1 MSGVYGRMLAI
12 PNRARSGALPTYQ
25 GGGQVYAPGAGVSE
39 RLSDVGGRL
48 AGEAAQESAR
58 GLANLAKA
66 ADRAVQAG
74 INAYEDY
81 QVARAKDAFNKY
93 QQEEMELRARLNT
106 LKGRNALG
114 DEGVEAQLGRWR
126 TGARQRLAGELG
138 INSVASLM
146 FGRAA
151 DRQDAETDAWAI
163 GKVDRERTAYANGVD
178 EAAIINATNKAMQDP
193 MDHAAVGEAV
203 GAIRATYDSMARRNG
218 WDASYRDAR
227 FGEARQKMFGE
238 MVASA
243 IQAEDLG
250 TARTLL
256 KMHGADLGGLK
267 GTLEARIQAKGRELA
282 GRARAAQ
289 AMAAACFEDQLAY
302 GMDRGDFRAAEQTI
316 QTLHEMG
323 SHKEAARLQEALALS
338 REAYTA
344 LSGGQ
349 DLSLIQQE
357 GDARK
362 RLDALVTPE
371 NARGSIKMREQVE
384 AQMKKRRD
392 AFLNDPAGFV
402 EGIPE
407 SWRAASTTH
416 EPGTVAF
423 FAERSRRRLALQREL
438 GQGLP
443 YTPRILTDSEAQ
455 NARNEYD
462 RQESPAAKAA
472 YLGKLQAGTGDYFP
486 QVLRELKMPPSV
498 MAVAPVFSSLPK
510 REAGLF
516 LEASGLKPG
525 DIPGGHDS
533 DLRKEAEARVDA
545 SDIMQAVTG
554 MAQDLPTSPQLR
566 SLATHMRQAMVN
578 ADLLGLAPDT
588 LDGMF
593 TVIDDSGMRLV
604 IPRAAQVDTD
614 DLEDVLRSARQD
626 VFREYMQASTAAAGS
641 YEDRLN
647 AAKARALAENGI
659 FISSGDGTGAVLVDP
674 VSGAP
679 VALPDGRLV
688 RVPYAEVPARARK
701 ARDARMKQDLQEA
714 VDTAMEGF

>member
-1 MSGVYGRMLAI
+1 MIR
-12 PNRARSGALPTYQ
+12 
-25 GGGQVYAPGAGVSE
+25 
-39 RLSDVGGRL
+39 
-48 AGEAAQESAR
+48 
-58 GLANLAKA
+58 
-66 ADRAVQAG
+66 VQ
-74 INAYEDY
+74 
-81 QVARAKDAFNKY
+81 
-93 QQEEMELRARLNT
+93 
-106 LKGRNALG
+106 
-114 DEGVEAQLGRWR
+114 
-126 TGARQRLAGELG
+126 
-138 INSVASLM
+138 
-146 FGRAA
+146 
-151 DRQDAETDAWAI
+151 
-163 GKVDRERTAYANGVD
+163 
-178 EAAIINATNKAMQDP
+178 
-193 MDHAAVGEAV
+193 
-203 GAIRATYDSMARRNG
+203 TYDSVPR
-218 WDASYRDAR
+218 
-227 FGEARQKMFGE
+227 
-238 MVASA
+238 
-243 IQAEDLG
+243 
-250 TARTLL
+250 
-256 KMHGADLGGLK
+256 
-267 GTLEARIQAKGRELA
+267 RIQAGPIDPGAPRGAIQDVRGTAQDSLLADVLAAGKQLTGIGIQEYVKDETTRVSQSLLGMQQELNAERDRYMAENKGQDAIGAGQHFEQFAKKAAQKYLQEGKFSGRFAEMFMKQASGTALHFTEQGQAYGRQQKSAWEESVLQGDMEEFQKLVAQNYDNPELIEFSREALRQRIEGMRPGMDNRALFSRLDSRTAGSIIEGYLA
-282 GRARAAQ
+282 HDNISGARGALDKYRDLLGEEVNRVEASITSHARALESRRKTDISLTASG
-289 AMAAACFEDQLAY
+289 FGDQIAY
-302 GMDRGDFRAAEQTI
+302 GMDTGDFSAATATVTRLRALGAV
-316 QTLHEMG
+316 
-323 SHKEAARLQEALALS
+323 
-338 REAYTA
+338 REAEKFSASLQLYQAAQAA
-344 LSGGQ
+344 LGDNAEGP
-349 DLSLIQQE
+349 LLEQE
-357 GDARK
+357 MRARDAMNALLTPDNAKNAIALRDNVEKTLRK
-362 RLDALVTPE
+362 RQT
-371 NARGSIKMREQVE
+371 
-384 AQMKKRRD
+384 
-392 AFLNDPAGFV
+392 AFLNDPAGYV
-402 EGIPE
+402 AMLPAMQQDGADPQQP
-407 SWRAASTTH
+407 AS
-416 EPGTVAF
+416 
-423 FAERSRRRLALQREL
+423 FADRSRRRLALQREL

-498 MAVAPVFSSLPK
+498 MAVAPVFSSLPQ

-604 IPRAAQVDTD
+604 IPRSAQVDTD
-614 DLEDVLRSARQD
+614 DLEDVLRSARKD
-626 VFREYMQASTAAAGS
+626 VFRAYMQASTAAAGS

>member
-1 MSGVYGRMLAI
+1 MIR
-12 PNRARSGALPTYQ
+12 
-25 GGGQVYAPGAGVSE
+25 
-39 RLSDVGGRL
+39 
-48 AGEAAQESAR
+48 
-58 GLANLAKA
+58 
-66 ADRAVQAG
+66 VQ
-74 INAYEDY
+74 
-81 QVARAKDAFNKY
+81 
-93 QQEEMELRARLNT
+93 
-106 LKGRNALG
+106 
-114 DEGVEAQLGRWR
+114 
-126 TGARQRLAGELG
+126 
-138 INSVASLM
+138 
-146 FGRAA
+146 
-151 DRQDAETDAWAI
+151 
-163 GKVDRERTAYANGVD
+163 
-178 EAAIINATNKAMQDP
+178 
-193 MDHAAVGEAV
+193 
-203 GAIRATYDSMARRNG
+203 TYDSVPR
-218 WDASYRDAR
+218 
-227 FGEARQKMFGE
+227 
-238 MVASA
+238 
-243 IQAEDLG
+243 
-250 TARTLL
+250 
-256 KMHGADLGGLK
+256 
-267 GTLEARIQAKGRELA
+267 RIQAGPIDPGAPRGAIQDVRGTAQDSLLADVLAAGKQLTGIGIQEYVKDETTRVSQSLLGMQQELNAERDRYMAENKGQDAIGAGQHFEQFAKKAAQKYLQEGKFSGRFAEMFMKQASGTALHFTEQGQAYGRQQKSAWEESVLQGDMEEFRKLVAQNYDNPELIEFSREALRQRIEGMRPGMDNRALFSRLDSQTAGSIIEGYLA
-282 GRARAAQ
+282 HDDISGARGALDKYRDLLGGEVNRVEASIASHARALESRRKTDISLTASG
-289 AMAAACFEDQLAY
+289 FGDQIAY
-302 GMDRGDFRAAEQTI
+302 GMDTGDFSAATATVTRLRALGAV
-316 QTLHEMG
+316 
-323 SHKEAARLQEALALS
+323 
-338 REAYTA
+338 REAEKFSASLQLYQAAQAA
-344 LSGGQ
+344 LGDNAEGP
-349 DLSLIQQE
+349 LLEQE
-357 GDARK
+357 MRARDAMNALLTPDNAKNAIALRDNVEKTLRK
-362 RLDALVTPE
+362 RQT
-371 NARGSIKMREQVE
+371 
-384 AQMKKRRD
+384 
-392 AFLNDPAGFV
+392 AFLNDPAGYV
-402 EGIPE
+402 AMLPAMQQDGADPQQP
-407 SWRAASTTH
+407 AS
-416 EPGTVAF
+416 
-423 FAERSRRRLALQREL
+423 FADRSRRRLALQLEL

-486 QVLRELKMPPSV
+486 QVLRELKMPLSV
-498 MAVAPVFSSLPK
+498 MAVAPVFSSLPQ

-578 ADLLGLAPDT
+578 ADLLGLTPDT

-604 IPRAAQVDTD
+604 IPRSAQVDTD
-614 DLEDVLRSARQD
+614 DLEDVLRSARKD
-626 VFREYMQASTAAAGS
+626 VFRAYMQASTAAAGS

>member
-1 MSGVYGRMLAI
+1 MIR
-12 PNRARSGALPTYQ
+12 
-25 GGGQVYAPGAGVSE
+25 
-39 RLSDVGGRL
+39 
-48 AGEAAQESAR
+48 
-58 GLANLAKA
+58 
-66 ADRAVQAG
+66 VQ
-74 INAYEDY
+74 
-81 QVARAKDAFNKY
+81 
-93 QQEEMELRARLNT
+93 
-106 LKGRNALG
+106 
-114 DEGVEAQLGRWR
+114 
-126 TGARQRLAGELG
+126 
-138 INSVASLM
+138 
-146 FGRAA
+146 
-151 DRQDAETDAWAI
+151 
-163 GKVDRERTAYANGVD
+163 
-178 EAAIINATNKAMQDP
+178 
-193 MDHAAVGEAV
+193 
-203 GAIRATYDSMARRNG
+203 TYDSVPRRIQAGPIDPGAPRGAIQDVRGTAQDSLLADVLAAGKQLTGIGIQEYVKDETTRVSQSLLGMQQELNAERDRYMAENKG
-218 WDASYRDAR
+218 QDAIGAGQHFEQFAKKAAQKYLQEGKFSGRFAEMFMKQASGTALHFTEQGQAYGRQQKSAWEESVLQGDMEEFRKLVAQNYDNPELIEFSREALRQRIEGMRPGMDNRALFSRLDSQTAGSIIEGYLAHDDISGARGALDKYRDLLG
-227 FGEARQKMFGE
+227 GEVNRVE
-238 MVASA
+238 ASIA
-243 IQAEDLG
+243 SH
-250 TARTLL
+250 ARTLESRRKTDISL
-256 KMHGADLGGLK
+256 TASGFG
-267 GTLEARIQAKGRELA
+267 
-282 GRARAAQ
+282 
-289 AMAAACFEDQLAY
+289 DQIAY
-302 GMDRGDFRAAEQTI
+302 GMDTGDFSAATATVTRLRALGAV
-316 QTLHEMG
+316 
-323 SHKEAARLQEALALS
+323 
-338 REAYTA
+338 REAEKFSASLQLYQAAQAA
-344 LSGGQ
+344 LGGNAEGP
-349 DLSLIQQE
+349 LLEQE
-357 GDARK
+357 MRARDAMNALLTPDNAKNAIALRDNVEKTLRK
-362 RLDALVTPE
+362 RQT
-371 NARGSIKMREQVE
+371 
-384 AQMKKRRD
+384 
-392 AFLNDPAGFV
+392 AFLNDPAGYV
-402 EGIPE
+402 AMLPAMQQDGADPQQP
-407 SWRAASTTH
+407 AS
-416 EPGTVAF
+416 
-423 FAERSRRRLALQREL
+423 FADRSRRRLALQLEL

-498 MAVAPVFSSLPK
+498 MAVAPVFSSLPQ

-578 ADLLGLAPDT
+578 ADLLGLTPDT

-604 IPRAAQVDTD
+604 IPRSAQVDTD
-614 DLEDVLRSARQD
+614 DLEDVLRSARKD
-626 VFREYMQASTAAAGS
+626 VFRAYMQASTAAAGS

>member
-1 MSGVYGRMLAI
+1 MIR
-12 PNRARSGALPTYQ
+12 
-25 GGGQVYAPGAGVSE
+25 
-39 RLSDVGGRL
+39 
-48 AGEAAQESAR
+48 
-58 GLANLAKA
+58 
-66 ADRAVQAG
+66 VQ
-74 INAYEDY
+74 
-81 QVARAKDAFNKY
+81 
-93 QQEEMELRARLNT
+93 
-106 LKGRNALG
+106 
-114 DEGVEAQLGRWR
+114 
-126 TGARQRLAGELG
+126 
-138 INSVASLM
+138 
-146 FGRAA
+146 
-151 DRQDAETDAWAI
+151 
-163 GKVDRERTAYANGVD
+163 
-178 EAAIINATNKAMQDP
+178 
-193 MDHAAVGEAV
+193 
-203 GAIRATYDSMARRNG
+203 TYDSVPR
-218 WDASYRDAR
+218 
-227 FGEARQKMFGE
+227 
-238 MVASA
+238 
-243 IQAEDLG
+243 
-250 TARTLL
+250 
-256 KMHGADLGGLK
+256 
-267 GTLEARIQAKGRELA
+267 RIQAGPIDPGAPRGAIQDVRGTAQDSLLADVLAAGKQLTGIGIQEYVKDETTRVSQSLLGMQQELNAERDRYMAENKGQDAIGAGQHFEQFAKKAAQKYLQEGKFSGRFAEMFMKQASGTALHFTEQGQAYGRQQKSAWEESVLQGDMEEFQKLVAQNYDNPELIEFSREALRQRIEGMRPGMDNRALFSRLDSRTAGSIIEGYLA
-282 GRARAAQ
+282 HDNISGARGALDKYRDLLGEEVNRVEASITSHARALESRRKTDISLTASG
-289 AMAAACFEDQLAY
+289 FGDQIAY
-302 GMDRGDFRAAEQTI
+302 GMDTGDFSAATATVTRLRALGAV
-316 QTLHEMG
+316 
-323 SHKEAARLQEALALS
+323 
-338 REAYTA
+338 REAEKFSASLQLYQAAQAA
-344 LSGGQ
+344 LGDNAEGP
-349 DLSLIQQE
+349 LLEQE
-357 GDARK
+357 MRARDAMNALLTPDNAKNAIALRDNVEKTLRK
-362 RLDALVTPE
+362 RQT
-371 NARGSIKMREQVE
+371 
-384 AQMKKRRD
+384 
-392 AFLNDPAGFV
+392 AFLNDPAGYV
-402 EGIPE
+402 AMLPAMQQDGADPQQP
-407 SWRAASTTH
+407 AS
-416 EPGTVAF
+416 
-423 FAERSRRRLALQREL
+423 FADRSRRRLALQREL

-498 MAVAPVFSSLPK
+498 MTVAPVFSSLPQ

-604 IPRAAQVDTD
+604 IPRSAQVDTD
-614 DLEDVLRSARQD
+614 DLEDVLRSARKD
-626 VFREYMQASTAAAGS
+626 VFRAYMQASTAAAGS

>member
-1 MSGVYGRMLAI
+1 MAIRVQTYDSGPRRIQAGPI
-12 PNRARSGALPTYQ
+12 D
-25 GGGQVYAPGAGVSE
+25 PGAP
-39 RLSDVGGRL
+39 R
-48 AGEAAQESAR
+48 
-58 GLANLAKA
+58 
-66 ADRAVQAG
+66 
-74 INAYEDY
+74 
-81 QVARAKDAFNKY
+81 
-93 QQEEMELRARLNT
+93 
-106 LKGRNALG
+106 
-114 DEGVEAQLGRWR
+114 
-126 TGARQRLAGELG
+126 
-138 INSVASLM
+138 
-146 FGRAA
+146 
-151 DRQDAETDAWAI
+151 
-163 GKVDRERTAYANGVD
+163 
-178 EAAIINATNKAMQDP
+178 
-193 MDHAAVGEAV
+193 
-203 GAIRATYDSMARRNG
+203 GAIRDVRGTAQDSLLADVLAAGKQLTGIAIQEYVKDETTRVSQSLLGMQQELNAERDRYMAENKGQDAIGAGQHFEQFAKKAAQKYLQEGKFSGRFAEMFMKQASGTALHFTEQGQAYGRQQKSAWEESVLQGDMEEFRKLVAQNYDNPELIEFSREALRQRIEGMRPGMDNRALFSRLDSQTAGSIIEGYLAHDNISGARG
-218 WDASYRDAR
+218 ALDKYRD
-227 FGEARQKMFGE
+227 
-238 MVASA
+238 
-243 IQAEDLG
+243 L
-250 TARTLL
+250 
-256 KMHGADLGGLK
+256 LGGEVNRV
-267 GTLEARIQAKGRELA
+267 EASIASH
-282 GRARAAQ
+282 ARALESRRKTDISLTASG
-289 AMAAACFEDQLAY
+289 FGDQIAY
-302 GMDRGDFRAAEQTI
+302 GMDTGDFSAATATVTRLRALGAV
-316 QTLHEMG
+316 
-323 SHKEAARLQEALALS
+323 
-338 REAYTA
+338 REAEKFSASLQLYQAAQAA
-344 LSGGQ
+344 LGDNAEGP
-349 DLSLIQQE
+349 LLEQE
-357 GDARK
+357 MRARDAMNALLTPDNAKNAIALRDNVEKTLRK
-362 RLDALVTPE
+362 RQT
-371 NARGSIKMREQVE
+371 
-384 AQMKKRRD
+384 
-392 AFLNDPAGFV
+392 AFLNDPAGYV
-402 EGIPE
+402 AMLPAMQQDGADPQQP
-407 SWRAASTTH
+407 AS
-416 EPGTVAF
+416 
-423 FAERSRRRLALQREL
+423 FADRSRRRLALQLEL

-498 MAVAPVFSSLPK
+498 MAVAPVFSSLPQ

-604 IPRAAQVDTD
+604 IPRSAQVDTD
-614 DLEDVLRSARQD
+614 DLEDVLRSARKD
-626 VFREYMQASTAAAGS
+626 VFRAYMQASTAAAGS

>member
-1 MSGVYGRMLAI
+1 MIR
-12 PNRARSGALPTYQ
+12 
-25 GGGQVYAPGAGVSE
+25 
-39 RLSDVGGRL
+39 
-48 AGEAAQESAR
+48 
-58 GLANLAKA
+58 
-66 ADRAVQAG
+66 VQ
-74 INAYEDY
+74 
-81 QVARAKDAFNKY
+81 
-93 QQEEMELRARLNT
+93 
-106 LKGRNALG
+106 
-114 DEGVEAQLGRWR
+114 
-126 TGARQRLAGELG
+126 
-138 INSVASLM
+138 
-146 FGRAA
+146 
-151 DRQDAETDAWAI
+151 
-163 GKVDRERTAYANGVD
+163 
-178 EAAIINATNKAMQDP
+178 
-193 MDHAAVGEAV
+193 
-203 GAIRATYDSMARRNG
+203 TYDSVPR
-218 WDASYRDAR
+218 
-227 FGEARQKMFGE
+227 
-238 MVASA
+238 
-243 IQAEDLG
+243 
-250 TARTLL
+250 
-256 KMHGADLGGLK
+256 
-267 GTLEARIQAKGRELA
+267 RIQAGPIDPGAPRGAIQDVRGTAQDSLLADVLAAGKQLTGIGIQEYVKDETTRVSQSLLGMQQELNAERDRYMAENKGQDAIGAGQHFEQFAKKAAQKYLQEGKFSGRFAEMFMKQASGTALHFTEQGQAYGRQQKSAWEESVLQGDMEEFQKLVAQNYDNPELIEFSREALRQRIEGMRPGMDNRALFSRLDSRTAGSIIEGYLA
-282 GRARAAQ
+282 HDNISGARGALDKYRDLLGEEVNRVEASITSHARALESRRKTDISLTASG
-289 AMAAACFEDQLAY
+289 FGDQIAY
-302 GMDRGDFRAAEQTI
+302 GMDTGDFSAATATVTRLRALGAV
-316 QTLHEMG
+316 
-323 SHKEAARLQEALALS
+323 
-338 REAYTA
+338 REAEKFSASLQLYQAAQAA
-344 LSGGQ
+344 LGDNAEGP
-349 DLSLIQQE
+349 LLEQE
-357 GDARK
+357 MRARDAMNALLTPDNAKNAIALRDNVEKTLRK
-362 RLDALVTPE
+362 RQT
-371 NARGSIKMREQVE
+371 
-384 AQMKKRRD
+384 
-392 AFLNDPAGFV
+392 AFLNDPAGYV
-402 EGIPE
+402 AMLPAMQQDGADPQQP
-407 SWRAASTTH
+407 AS
-416 EPGTVAF
+416 
-423 FAERSRRRLALQREL
+423 FADRSRRRLALQREL

-498 MAVAPVFSSLPK
+498 MAVAPVFSSLPQ

-554 MAQDLPTSPQLR
+554 MAQDLPTSSQLR

-604 IPRAAQVDTD
+604 IPRSAQVDTD
-614 DLEDVLRSARQD
+614 DLEDVLRSARKD
-626 VFREYMQASTAAAGS
+626 VFRAYMQASTAAAGS

>member
-1 MSGVYGRMLAI
+1 MAIRVQTYDSGPRRI
-12 PNRARSGALPTYQ
+12 
-25 GGGQVYAPGAGVSE
+25 
-39 RLSDVGGRL
+39 
-48 AGEAAQESAR
+48 
-58 GLANLAKA
+58 
-66 ADRAVQAG
+66 QAG
-74 INAYEDY
+74 PIDP
-81 QVARAKDAFNKY
+81 
-93 QQEEMELRARLNT
+93 
-106 LKGRNALG
+106 
-114 DEGVEAQLGRWR
+114 GVPR
-126 TGARQRLAGELG
+126 
-138 INSVASLM
+138 
-146 FGRAA
+146 
-151 DRQDAETDAWAI
+151 
-163 GKVDRERTAYANGVD
+163 
-178 EAAIINATNKAMQDP
+178 
-193 MDHAAVGEAV
+193 
-203 GAIRATYDSMARRNG
+203 GAIRDVRGTAQDSLLADVLAAGKQLTGIAIQEYVKDETTRVSQSLLGMQQELNAERDRYMAENKGQDAIGAGQHFEQFAKKAAQKYLQEGKFSGRFAEMFMKQASGTALHFTEQGQAYGRQQKSAWEESVLQGDMEEFRKLVAQNYDNPELIEFSREALRQRIEGMRPGMDNRALFSRLDSQTAGSIIEGYLAHDDISGARG
-218 WDASYRDAR
+218 ALDKYRD
-227 FGEARQKMFGE
+227 
-238 MVASA
+238 
-243 IQAEDLG
+243 L
-250 TARTLL
+250 
-256 KMHGADLGGLK
+256 LGGEVNRV
-267 GTLEARIQAKGRELA
+267 EASIASH
-282 GRARAAQ
+282 ARALESRRKTDISLTASG
-289 AMAAACFEDQLAY
+289 FGDQIAY
-302 GMDRGDFRAAEQTI
+302 GMDTGDFSAATATVTRLRALGAV
-316 QTLHEMG
+316 
-323 SHKEAARLQEALALS
+323 
-338 REAYTA
+338 REAEKFSASLQLYQAAQAA
-344 LSGGQ
+344 LGDNAEGP
-349 DLSLIQQE
+349 LLEQE
-357 GDARK
+357 MRARDAMNALLTPDNAKNAIALRDNVEKTLRK
-362 RLDALVTPE
+362 RQT
-371 NARGSIKMREQVE
+371 
-384 AQMKKRRD
+384 
-392 AFLNDPAGFV
+392 AFLNDPAGYV
-402 EGIPE
+402 AMLPAMQQDGADPQQP
-407 SWRAASTTH
+407 AS
-416 EPGTVAF
+416 
-423 FAERSRRRLALQREL
+423 FADRSRRRLALQLEL

-498 MAVAPVFSSLPK
+498 MAVAPIFSSLPQ

-578 ADLLGLAPDT
+578 ADLLGLTPDT

-604 IPRAAQVDTD
+604 IPRSAQVDSD
-614 DLEDVLRSARQD
+614 DPEDVLRSARKD
-626 VFREYMQASTAAAGS
+626 VFRAYMQASTAAAGS

>member
-1 MSGVYGRMLAI
+1 MIR
-12 PNRARSGALPTYQ
+12 
-25 GGGQVYAPGAGVSE
+25 
-39 RLSDVGGRL
+39 
-48 AGEAAQESAR
+48 
-58 GLANLAKA
+58 
-66 ADRAVQAG
+66 VQ
-74 INAYEDY
+74 
-81 QVARAKDAFNKY
+81 
-93 QQEEMELRARLNT
+93 
-106 LKGRNALG
+106 
-114 DEGVEAQLGRWR
+114 
-126 TGARQRLAGELG
+126 
-138 INSVASLM
+138 
-146 FGRAA
+146 
-151 DRQDAETDAWAI
+151 
-163 GKVDRERTAYANGVD
+163 
-178 EAAIINATNKAMQDP
+178 
-193 MDHAAVGEAV
+193 
-203 GAIRATYDSMARRNG
+203 TYDSVPR
-218 WDASYRDAR
+218 
-227 FGEARQKMFGE
+227 
-238 MVASA
+238 
-243 IQAEDLG
+243 
-250 TARTLL
+250 
-256 KMHGADLGGLK
+256 
-267 GTLEARIQAKGRELA
+267 RIQAGPIDPGAPRGAIQDVRGTAQDSLLADVLAAGKQLTGIGIQEYVKDETTRVSQSLLGMQQELNAERDRYMAENKGQDAIGAGQHFEQFAKKAAQKYLQEGKFSGRFAEMFMKQASGTTLHFTEQGQAYGRQQKSAWEESVLQGDMEEFQKLVAQNYDNPELIEFSREALRQRIEGMRPGMDNRALFSRLDSRTAGSIIEGYLA
-282 GRARAAQ
+282 HDNISGARGALDKYRDLLGGEVNRVEASIASHARALESRRKTDISLTASG
-289 AMAAACFEDQLAY
+289 FGDQIAY
-302 GMDRGDFRAAEQTI
+302 GMDIGDFSAATATVTRLRALGAV
-316 QTLHEMG
+316 
-323 SHKEAARLQEALALS
+323 
-338 REAYTA
+338 REAEKFSASLQLYQAAQAA
-344 LSGGQ
+344 LGDNAEGP
-349 DLSLIQQE
+349 LLEQE
-357 GDARK
+357 MRARDAMNALLTPDNAKNAIALRDNVEKTLRK
-362 RLDALVTPE
+362 RQT
-371 NARGSIKMREQVE
+371 
-384 AQMKKRRD
+384 
-392 AFLNDPAGFV
+392 AFLNDPAGYV
-402 EGIPE
+402 AMLPAMQQDGADPQQP
-407 SWRAASTTH
+407 AS
-416 EPGTVAF
+416 

-498 MAVAPVFSSLPK
+498 MAVAPVFSSLPQ

-554 MAQDLPTSPQLR
+554 MAQDLPTSPRLR

-588 LDGMF
+588 LDGLF

-604 IPRAAQVDTD
+604 IPRSAQVDTD
-614 DLEDVLRSARQD
+614 DLEDVLRSARKD
-626 VFREYMQASTAAAGS
+626 VFRAYMQASTAAAGS

-659 FISSGDGTGAVLVDP
+659 FVSSGDGTGAVLVDP

>member
-1 MSGVYGRMLAI
+1 MQQELNAERDRYMAENKGQDALGAGQHFEQFAKKTARKYLQEGKFSGRFAEMFMKQASGTALHFTEQGQAYGRQQKSAWEESVLQGDIEEFQKVVAQNYNNPELIEFSRDALRQRIAGMR
-12 PNRARSGALPTYQ
+12 PGMDNRALFSRLDSQTAGIIIEGYLAHDNIRGARGALDKYRDLL
-25 GGGQVYAPGAGVSE
+25 GGEVNRV
-39 RLSDVGGRL
+39 
-48 AGEAAQESAR
+48 EASIASH
-58 GLANLAKA
+58 
-66 ADRAVQAG
+66 
-74 INAYEDY
+74 
-81 QVARAKDAFNKY
+81 ARALESRRKTDISLTASGF
-93 QQEEMELRARLNT
+93 
-106 LKGRNALG
+106 G
-114 DEGVEAQLGRWR
+114 DQ
-126 TGARQRLAGELG
+126 
-138 INSVASLM
+138 I
-146 FGRAA
+146 
-151 DRQDAETDAWAI
+151 
-163 GKVDRERTAYANGVD
+163 
-178 EAAIINATNKAMQDP
+178 
-193 MDHAAVGEAV
+193 
-203 GAIRATYDSMARRNG
+203 
-218 WDASYRDAR
+218 
-227 FGEARQKMFGE
+227 
-238 MVASA
+238 
-243 IQAEDLG
+243 
-250 TARTLL
+250 
-256 KMHGADLGGLK
+256 
-267 GTLEARIQAKGRELA
+267 
-282 GRARAAQ
+282 
-289 AMAAACFEDQLAY
+289 AY
-302 GMDRGDFRAAEQTI
+302 GMDTGDFSAATATVTRLRALGAV
-316 QTLHEMG
+316 
-323 SHKEAARLQEALALS
+323 
-338 REAYTA
+338 REAEKFSASLQLYQAAQAA
-344 LSGGQ
+344 LGDNAEGP
-349 DLSLIQQE
+349 LLEQE
-357 GDARK
+357 MRARDAMNALLTPDNAKNAIALRDNVEKTLRK
-362 RLDALVTPE
+362 RQT
-371 NARGSIKMREQVE
+371 
-384 AQMKKRRD
+384 
-392 AFLNDPAGFV
+392 AFLNDPAGYV
-402 EGIPE
+402 AMLPAMQQDGADSQQP
-407 SWRAASTTH
+407 AS
-416 EPGTVAF
+416 
-423 FAERSRRRLALQREL
+423 FADRSRRRLALQLEL

-498 MAVAPVFSSLPK
+498 IAVAPVFSSLPQ

-578 ADLLGLAPDT
+578 ADLLGLTPDT

-604 IPRAAQVDTD
+604 IPRSAQVDTD
-614 DLEDVLRSARQD
+614 DLEDVLRSARKD
-626 VFREYMQASTAAAGS
+626 VFRAYMQASTAAAGS

>member
-1 MSGVYGRMLAI
+1 MIR
-12 PNRARSGALPTYQ
+12 
-25 GGGQVYAPGAGVSE
+25 
-39 RLSDVGGRL
+39 
-48 AGEAAQESAR
+48 
-58 GLANLAKA
+58 
-66 ADRAVQAG
+66 VQ
-74 INAYEDY
+74 
-81 QVARAKDAFNKY
+81 
-93 QQEEMELRARLNT
+93 
-106 LKGRNALG
+106 
-114 DEGVEAQLGRWR
+114 
-126 TGARQRLAGELG
+126 
-138 INSVASLM
+138 
-146 FGRAA
+146 
-151 DRQDAETDAWAI
+151 
-163 GKVDRERTAYANGVD
+163 
-178 EAAIINATNKAMQDP
+178 
-193 MDHAAVGEAV
+193 
-203 GAIRATYDSMARRNG
+203 TYDSGPR
-218 WDASYRDAR
+218 
-227 FGEARQKMFGE
+227 
-238 MVASA
+238 
-243 IQAEDLG
+243 
-250 TARTLL
+250 
-256 KMHGADLGGLK
+256 
-267 GTLEARIQAKGRELA
+267 RIQAGPIDPGAPRGAIQDVRGTAQDSLLADVLAAGKQLTGIGIQEYVKDETTRVSQSLLGMQQELNAERDRYMAENKGQDAIGAGQHFEQFAKKAAQKYLQEGKFSGRFAEMFMKQASGTALHFTEQGQAYGRQQKSAWEESVLQGDMEEFRKLVAQNYDNPELIEFSREALRQRIEGMRPGMDNRALFSRLDSQTAGSIIEGYLA
-282 GRARAAQ
+282 HDDISGARGALDKYRDLLGGEVNRVEASIASHARALESRRKTDISLTASG
-289 AMAAACFEDQLAY
+289 FGDQIAY
-302 GMDRGDFRAAEQTI
+302 GMDTGDFSAATATVTRLRALGAV
-316 QTLHEMG
+316 
-323 SHKEAARLQEALALS
+323 
-338 REAYTA
+338 REAEKFSASLQLYQAAQAA
-344 LSGGQ
+344 LGDNAEGP
-349 DLSLIQQE
+349 LLEQE
-357 GDARK
+357 MRARDAMNALLTPDNAKNAIALRDNVEKTLRK
-362 RLDALVTPE
+362 RQT
-371 NARGSIKMREQVE
+371 
-384 AQMKKRRD
+384 
-392 AFLNDPAGFV
+392 AFLNDPAGYV
-402 EGIPE
+402 AMLPAMQQDGADPQQP
-407 SWRAASTTH
+407 AS
-416 EPGTVAF
+416 
-423 FAERSRRRLALQREL
+423 FADRSRRRLALQLEL

-498 MAVAPVFSSLPK
+498 MAVAPVFSSLPQ

-578 ADLLGLAPDT
+578 ADLLGLTPDT

-604 IPRAAQVDTD
+604 IPRSAQVDTD
-614 DLEDVLRSARQD
+614 DLEDVLRSARKD
-626 VFREYMQASTAAAGS
+626 VFRAYMQASTAAAGS

>member
-1 MSGVYGRMLAI
+1 MIR
-12 PNRARSGALPTYQ
+12 
-25 GGGQVYAPGAGVSE
+25 
-39 RLSDVGGRL
+39 
-48 AGEAAQESAR
+48 
-58 GLANLAKA
+58 
-66 ADRAVQAG
+66 VQ
-74 INAYEDY
+74 
-81 QVARAKDAFNKY
+81 
-93 QQEEMELRARLNT
+93 
-106 LKGRNALG
+106 
-114 DEGVEAQLGRWR
+114 
-126 TGARQRLAGELG
+126 
-138 INSVASLM
+138 
-146 FGRAA
+146 
-151 DRQDAETDAWAI
+151 
-163 GKVDRERTAYANGVD
+163 
-178 EAAIINATNKAMQDP
+178 
-193 MDHAAVGEAV
+193 
-203 GAIRATYDSMARRNG
+203 TYDSVPR
-218 WDASYRDAR
+218 
-227 FGEARQKMFGE
+227 
-238 MVASA
+238 
-243 IQAEDLG
+243 
-250 TARTLL
+250 
-256 KMHGADLGGLK
+256 
-267 GTLEARIQAKGRELA
+267 RIQAGPIDPGAPRGAIQDVRGTAQDSLLADVLAAGKQLTGIGIQEYVKDETTRVSQSLLGMQQELNAERDRYMAENKGQDAIGAGQHFEQFAKKAAQKYLQEGKFSGRFAEMFMKQASGTALHFTEQGQAYGRQQKSAWEESVLQGDMEEFRKLVAQNYDNQELIEFNRDALRQRIEGMRPGMDNRALFSRLDSQTA
-282 GRARAAQ
+282 GNIIEGYLAHDDISGARGALDKYRDLLGGEVNRVEASIASHARALESRRKTDISLTASG
-289 AMAAACFEDQLAY
+289 FGDQIAY
-302 GMDRGDFRAAEQTI
+302 GMDTGDFSAATATVTRLRALGAV
-316 QTLHEMG
+316 
-323 SHKEAARLQEALALS
+323 
-338 REAYTA
+338 REAEKFSASLQLYQAAQAA
-344 LSGGQ
+344 LGDNAEGP
-349 DLSLIQQE
+349 LLEQE
-357 GDARK
+357 MRARDAMNALLTPDNAKNAIALRDNVEKTLRK
-362 RLDALVTPE
+362 RQT
-371 NARGSIKMREQVE
+371 
-384 AQMKKRRD
+384 
-392 AFLNDPAGFV
+392 AFLNDPAGYV
-402 EGIPE
+402 AMLPAMQQDGADPQQP
-407 SWRAASTTH
+407 AS
-416 EPGTVAF
+416 
-423 FAERSRRRLALQREL
+423 FADRSRRRLALQLEL

-498 MAVAPVFSSLPK
+498 MAVAPVFSSLPQ

-578 ADLLGLAPDT
+578 ADLLGLTPDT

-604 IPRAAQVDTD
+604 IPRSAQVDTD
-614 DLEDVLRSARQD
+614 DLEDVLRSARKD
-626 VFREYMQASTAAAGS
+626 VFRAYMQASTAAAGS

>member
-1 MSGVYGRMLAI
+1 MIR
-12 PNRARSGALPTYQ
+12 
-25 GGGQVYAPGAGVSE
+25 
-39 RLSDVGGRL
+39 
-48 AGEAAQESAR
+48 
-58 GLANLAKA
+58 
-66 ADRAVQAG
+66 VQ
-74 INAYEDY
+74 
-81 QVARAKDAFNKY
+81 
-93 QQEEMELRARLNT
+93 
-106 LKGRNALG
+106 
-114 DEGVEAQLGRWR
+114 
-126 TGARQRLAGELG
+126 
-138 INSVASLM
+138 
-146 FGRAA
+146 
-151 DRQDAETDAWAI
+151 
-163 GKVDRERTAYANGVD
+163 
-178 EAAIINATNKAMQDP
+178 
-193 MDHAAVGEAV
+193 
-203 GAIRATYDSMARRNG
+203 TYDSVPR
-218 WDASYRDAR
+218 
-227 FGEARQKMFGE
+227 
-238 MVASA
+238 
-243 IQAEDLG
+243 
-250 TARTLL
+250 
-256 KMHGADLGGLK
+256 
-267 GTLEARIQAKGRELA
+267 RIQAGPIDPGAPRGAIQDVRGTAQDSLLADVLAAGKQLTGIGIQEYVKDETTRVSQSLLGMQQELNAERDRYMAENKGQDAIGAGQHFEQFAKKAAQKYLQEGKFSGRFAEMFMKQASGTALHFTEQGQAYGRQQKSAWEESVLQGDMEEFRKLVAQNYDNPELIEFSREALRQRIEGMRPGMDNRALFSRLDSQTAGSIIEGYLA
-282 GRARAAQ
+282 HDNISGARGALDKYRDLLGEEVNRVEASITSHARALESRRKTDISLTASG
-289 AMAAACFEDQLAY
+289 FGDQIAY
-302 GMDRGDFRAAEQTI
+302 GMDTGDFSAATATVTRLRALGAV
-316 QTLHEMG
+316 
-323 SHKEAARLQEALALS
+323 
-338 REAYTA
+338 REAEKFSASLQLYQAAQAA
-344 LSGGQ
+344 LGDNAEGP
-349 DLSLIQQE
+349 LLEQE
-357 GDARK
+357 MRARDAMNALLTPDNAKNAIALRDNVEKTLRK
-362 RLDALVTPE
+362 RQT
-371 NARGSIKMREQVE
+371 
-384 AQMKKRRD
+384 
-392 AFLNDPAGFV
+392 AFLNDPAGYV
-402 EGIPE
+402 AMLPAMQQDGADPQQP
-407 SWRAASTTH
+407 AS
-416 EPGTVAF
+416 
-423 FAERSRRRLALQREL
+423 FADRSRRRLALQREL

-498 MAVAPVFSSLPK
+498 MAVAPVFSSLPQ

-604 IPRAAQVDTD
+604 IPRSAQVDTD
-614 DLEDVLRSARQD
+614 DLEDVLRSARKD
-626 VFREYMQASTAAAGS
+626 VFRAYMQASTAAAGS

>member
-1 MSGVYGRMLAI
+1 MQQELNAERDRYMAENKGQDAIGAGQHFEQFAKKAAQKYLQEGKFSGRFAEMFMKQASGTALHFTEQGQAYGRQQKSAWEESVLQGDMEEFRKLVAQNYDNPELI
-12 PNRARSGALPTYQ
+12 EFSREALRQRIEGMRPGMDNRALFSRLDSQTAGSIIEGYFAHDDISGARGALDKYRDLL
-25 GGGQVYAPGAGVSE
+25 GGEVNRV
-39 RLSDVGGRL
+39 
-48 AGEAAQESAR
+48 EASIASH
-58 GLANLAKA
+58 
-66 ADRAVQAG
+66 
-74 INAYEDY
+74 
-81 QVARAKDAFNKY
+81 ARALESRRKTDISLTASGF
-93 QQEEMELRARLNT
+93 
-106 LKGRNALG
+106 G
-114 DEGVEAQLGRWR
+114 DQ
-126 TGARQRLAGELG
+126 
-138 INSVASLM
+138 I
-146 FGRAA
+146 
-151 DRQDAETDAWAI
+151 
-163 GKVDRERTAYANGVD
+163 
-178 EAAIINATNKAMQDP
+178 
-193 MDHAAVGEAV
+193 
-203 GAIRATYDSMARRNG
+203 
-218 WDASYRDAR
+218 
-227 FGEARQKMFGE
+227 
-238 MVASA
+238 
-243 IQAEDLG
+243 
-250 TARTLL
+250 
-256 KMHGADLGGLK
+256 
-267 GTLEARIQAKGRELA
+267 
-282 GRARAAQ
+282 
-289 AMAAACFEDQLAY
+289 AY
-302 GMDRGDFRAAEQTI
+302 GMDTGDFSAATATVTRLRALGAV
-316 QTLHEMG
+316 
-323 SHKEAARLQEALALS
+323 
-338 REAYTA
+338 REAEKFSASLQLYQAAQAA
-344 LSGGQ
+344 LGDNAEGP
-349 DLSLIQQE
+349 LLEQE
-357 GDARK
+357 MRARDAMNALLTPDNAKNAIALRDNVEKTLRK
-362 RLDALVTPE
+362 RQT
-371 NARGSIKMREQVE
+371 
-384 AQMKKRRD
+384 
-392 AFLNDPAGFV
+392 AFLNDPAGYV
-402 EGIPE
+402 AMLPAMQQDGADPQQP
-407 SWRAASTTH
+407 AS
-416 EPGTVAF
+416 
-423 FAERSRRRLALQREL
+423 FADRSRRRLALQLEL

-498 MAVAPVFSSLPK
+498 IAVAPVFSSLPQ

-578 ADLLGLAPDT
+578 ADLLGLTPDT

-604 IPRAAQVDTD
+604 IPRSAQVDTD
-614 DLEDVLRSARQD
+614 DLEDVLRSARKD
-626 VFREYMQASTAAAGS
+626 VFRAYMQASTAAAGS

>member
-1 MSGVYGRMLAI
+1 MIR
-12 PNRARSGALPTYQ
+12 
-25 GGGQVYAPGAGVSE
+25 
-39 RLSDVGGRL
+39 
-48 AGEAAQESAR
+48 
-58 GLANLAKA
+58 
-66 ADRAVQAG
+66 VQ
-74 INAYEDY
+74 
-81 QVARAKDAFNKY
+81 
-93 QQEEMELRARLNT
+93 
-106 LKGRNALG
+106 
-114 DEGVEAQLGRWR
+114 
-126 TGARQRLAGELG
+126 
-138 INSVASLM
+138 
-146 FGRAA
+146 
-151 DRQDAETDAWAI
+151 
-163 GKVDRERTAYANGVD
+163 
-178 EAAIINATNKAMQDP
+178 
-193 MDHAAVGEAV
+193 
-203 GAIRATYDSMARRNG
+203 TYDSVPR
-218 WDASYRDAR
+218 
-227 FGEARQKMFGE
+227 
-238 MVASA
+238 
-243 IQAEDLG
+243 
-250 TARTLL
+250 
-256 KMHGADLGGLK
+256 
-267 GTLEARIQAKGRELA
+267 RIQAGPIDPGAPRGAIQDVRGTAQDSLLADVLAAGKQLTGIGIQEYVKDETTRVSQSLLGMQQELNAERDRYMAENKGQDAIGAGQHFEQFAKKAAQKYLQEGKFSGRFAEMFMKQASGTALHFTEQGQAYGRQQKSAWEESVLQGDMEEFQKLVAQNYDNPELIEFSREALRQRIEGMRPGMDNRALFSRLDSRTAGSIIEGYLA
-282 GRARAAQ
+282 HDNISGARGALDKYRDLLGEEVNRVEASITSHARALESRRKTDISLTASG
-289 AMAAACFEDQLAY
+289 FGDQIAY
-302 GMDRGDFRAAEQTI
+302 GMDTGDFSAATATVTRLRALGAV
-316 QTLHEMG
+316 
-323 SHKEAARLQEALALS
+323 
-338 REAYTA
+338 REAEKFSASLQLYQAAQAA
-344 LSGGQ
+344 LGDNAEGP
-349 DLSLIQQE
+349 LLEQE
-357 GDARK
+357 MRARDAMNALLTPDNAKNAIALRDNVEKTLRK
-362 RLDALVTPE
+362 RQT
-371 NARGSIKMREQVE
+371 
-384 AQMKKRRD
+384 
-392 AFLNDPAGFV
+392 AFLNDPAGYV
-402 EGIPE
+402 AMLPAMQQDGADPQQP
-407 SWRAASTTH
+407 AS
-416 EPGTVAF
+416 
-423 FAERSRRRLALQREL
+423 FADRSRRRLALQREL

-455 NARNEYD
+455 NARSEYD

-498 MAVAPVFSSLPK
+498 MAVAPVFSSLPQ

-604 IPRAAQVDTD
+604 IPRSAQVDTD
-614 DLEDVLRSARQD
+614 DLEDVLRSARKD
-626 VFREYMQASTAAAGS
+626 VFRAYMQASTAAAGS

>member
-1 MSGVYGRMLAI
+1 MIR
-12 PNRARSGALPTYQ
+12 
-25 GGGQVYAPGAGVSE
+25 
-39 RLSDVGGRL
+39 
-48 AGEAAQESAR
+48 
-58 GLANLAKA
+58 
-66 ADRAVQAG
+66 VQ
-74 INAYEDY
+74 
-81 QVARAKDAFNKY
+81 
-93 QQEEMELRARLNT
+93 
-106 LKGRNALG
+106 
-114 DEGVEAQLGRWR
+114 
-126 TGARQRLAGELG
+126 
-138 INSVASLM
+138 
-146 FGRAA
+146 
-151 DRQDAETDAWAI
+151 
-163 GKVDRERTAYANGVD
+163 
-178 EAAIINATNKAMQDP
+178 
-193 MDHAAVGEAV
+193 
-203 GAIRATYDSMARRNG
+203 TYDSVPR
-218 WDASYRDAR
+218 
-227 FGEARQKMFGE
+227 
-238 MVASA
+238 
-243 IQAEDLG
+243 
-250 TARTLL
+250 
-256 KMHGADLGGLK
+256 
-267 GTLEARIQAKGRELA
+267 RIQAGPIDPGAPRGAIQDVRGTAQDSLLADVLAAGKQLTGIGIQEYVKDETTRVSQSLLGMQQELNAERDRYMAENKGQDAIGAGQHFEQFAKKAAQKYLQEGKFSGRFAEMFMKQASGTALHFTEQGQAYGRQQKSAWEESVLQGDMEEFRKLVAQNYDNPELIEFSREALRQRIEGMRPGMDNRALFSRLDSQTAGSIIEGYLA
-282 GRARAAQ
+282 HDNISGARGALDKYRDLLGEEVNRVEASITSHARALESRRKTDISLTASG
-289 AMAAACFEDQLAY
+289 FGDQIAY
-302 GMDRGDFRAAEQTI
+302 GMDTGDFSAATATVTRLRALGAV
-316 QTLHEMG
+316 
-323 SHKEAARLQEALALS
+323 
-338 REAYTA
+338 REAEKFSASLQLYQAAQAA
-344 LSGGQ
+344 LGDNAEGP
-349 DLSLIQQE
+349 LLEQE
-357 GDARK
+357 MRARDAMNALLTPDNAKNAIALRDNVEKTLRK
-362 RLDALVTPE
+362 RQT
-371 NARGSIKMREQVE
+371 
-384 AQMKKRRD
+384 
-392 AFLNDPAGFV
+392 AFLNDPAGYV
-402 EGIPE
+402 AMLPAMQQDGADPQQP
-407 SWRAASTTH
+407 AS
-416 EPGTVAF
+416 
-423 FAERSRRRLALQREL
+423 FADRSRRRLALQREL

-498 MAVAPVFSSLPK
+498 MAVAPVFSSLPQ

-604 IPRAAQVDTD
+604 IPRSAQVDTD
-614 DLEDVLRSARQD
+614 DLEGVLRSARKD
-626 VFREYMQASTAAAGS
+626 VFRAYMQASTAAAGS

>member
-1 MSGVYGRMLAI
+1 MPDLSTFLPCPERFRRKGPHELAGPCPACGGRDRFLVWPDRPRGGAYLCRQCGARGDGIQFLRDFCRLSYADACRTLGLASGEGPRGTTGRGRRPARPTGTRAAQTGTAPFVPSVPETFPPAVLPPDAWREQAGAFLAGLCAVEGSPEAAAGICAARFLRPDTCRALGVGWNGADTFPTRQAWGLPPLEDRRKLLLPRGIVIATRRRAGVVALAI
-12 PNRARSGALPTYQ
+12 RVPDE
-25 GGGQVYAPGAGVSE
+25 E
-39 RLSDVGGRL
+39 RQDGKRP
-48 AGEAAQESAR
+48 
-58 GLANLAKA
+58 K
-66 ADRAVQAG
+66 
-74 INAYEDY
+74 YW
-81 QVARAKDAFNKY
+81 QVA
-93 QQEEMELRARLNT
+93 
-106 LKGRNALG
+106 G
-114 DEGVEAQLGRWR
+114 
-126 TGARQRLAGELG
+126 
-138 INSVASLM
+138 S
-146 FGRAA
+146 
-151 DRQDAETDAWAI
+151 
-163 GKVDRERTAYANGVD
+163 ANV
-178 EAAIINATNKAMQDP
+178 P
-193 MDHAAVGEAV
+193 FV
-203 GAIRATYDSMARRNG
+203 
-218 WDASYRDAR
+218 
-227 FGEARQKMFGE
+227 
-238 MVASA
+238 
-243 IQAEDLG
+243 
-250 TARTLL
+250 
-256 KMHGADLGGLK
+256 
-267 GTLEARIQAKGRELA
+267 A

-472 YLGKLQAGTGDYFP
+472 YLGKLQVGTGDYFP

-498 MAVAPVFSSLPK
+498 MAVAPVFSSLPQ

-554 MAQDLPTSPQLR
+554 MAQDLPTSPRLR

-604 IPRAAQVDTD
+604 IPRSAQVDTD
-614 DLEDVLRSARQD
+614 DLEDVLRSARKD
-626 VFREYMQASTAAAGS
+626 VFRAYMQASTAAAGS

-659 FISSGDGTGAVLVDP
+659 FVSSGDGTGAVLVDP

>member
-1 MSGVYGRMLAI
+1 MIR
-12 PNRARSGALPTYQ
+12 
-25 GGGQVYAPGAGVSE
+25 
-39 RLSDVGGRL
+39 
-48 AGEAAQESAR
+48 
-58 GLANLAKA
+58 
-66 ADRAVQAG
+66 VQ
-74 INAYEDY
+74 
-81 QVARAKDAFNKY
+81 
-93 QQEEMELRARLNT
+93 
-106 LKGRNALG
+106 
-114 DEGVEAQLGRWR
+114 
-126 TGARQRLAGELG
+126 
-138 INSVASLM
+138 
-146 FGRAA
+146 
-151 DRQDAETDAWAI
+151 
-163 GKVDRERTAYANGVD
+163 
-178 EAAIINATNKAMQDP
+178 
-193 MDHAAVGEAV
+193 
-203 GAIRATYDSMARRNG
+203 TYDSVPR
-218 WDASYRDAR
+218 
-227 FGEARQKMFGE
+227 
-238 MVASA
+238 
-243 IQAEDLG
+243 
-250 TARTLL
+250 
-256 KMHGADLGGLK
+256 
-267 GTLEARIQAKGRELA
+267 RIQAGPIDPGAPRGVIQDVRGTAQDSLLADVLAAGKQLTGIGIQEYVKDETTRVSQSLLGMQQELNAERDRYMAENKGQDAIGAGQHFEQFAKKAAQKYLQEGKFSGRFAEMFMKQASGTALHFTEQGQAYGRQQKSAWEESVLQGDMEEFRKLVAQNYDNPELIEFSREALRQRIEGMRPGMDNRALFSRLDSQTAGSIIEGYLA
-282 GRARAAQ
+282 HDNISGARGALDKYRDLLGGEVNRVEASIASHARALESRRKTDISLTASG
-289 AMAAACFEDQLAY
+289 FGDQIAY
-302 GMDRGDFRAAEQTI
+302 GMDTGDFSAATATVTRLRALGAV
-316 QTLHEMG
+316 
-323 SHKEAARLQEALALS
+323 
-338 REAYTA
+338 REAEKFSASLQLYQAAQAA
-344 LSGGQ
+344 LGDNAEGP
-349 DLSLIQQE
+349 LLEQE
-357 GDARK
+357 MRARDAMNALLTPDNAKNAIALRDNVEKTLRK
-362 RLDALVTPE
+362 RQT
-371 NARGSIKMREQVE
+371 
-384 AQMKKRRD
+384 
-392 AFLNDPAGFV
+392 AFLNDPAGYV
-402 EGIPE
+402 AMLPAMQQDGADPQQP
-407 SWRAASTTH
+407 AS
-416 EPGTVAF
+416 
-423 FAERSRRRLALQREL
+423 FADRSRRRLALQLEL

-498 MAVAPVFSSLPK
+498 MAVAPVFSSLPQ

-578 ADLLGLAPDT
+578 ADLLGLTPDT

-604 IPRAAQVDTD
+604 IPRSAQVDTD
-614 DLEDVLRSARQD
+614 DLEDVLRSARKD
-626 VFREYMQASTAAAGS
+626 VFRAYMQASTAAAGS

>member
-1 MSGVYGRMLAI
+1 MIRVQ
-12 PNRARSGALPTYQ
+12 TYDS
-25 GGGQVYAPGAGVSE
+25 VP
-39 RLSDVGGRL
+39 RRI
-48 AGEAAQESAR
+48 
-58 GLANLAKA
+58 
-66 ADRAVQAG
+66 QAG
-74 INAYEDY
+74 PIDP
-81 QVARAKDAFNKY
+81 
-93 QQEEMELRARLNT
+93 
-106 LKGRNALG
+106 
-114 DEGVEAQLGRWR
+114 GVPR
-126 TGARQRLAGELG
+126 
-138 INSVASLM
+138 
-146 FGRAA
+146 
-151 DRQDAETDAWAI
+151 
-163 GKVDRERTAYANGVD
+163 
-178 EAAIINATNKAMQDP
+178 
-193 MDHAAVGEAV
+193 
-203 GAIRATYDSMARRNG
+203 GAIRDVRGTAQDSRMADVLAAGKQLTGIAIQEYVKDETTRVSQSLLGMQQELNAERDRYMAENKGQDAIGAGQHFEQFAKKAAQKYLQEGKFSGRFAEMFMKQASGTALHFTEQGQAYGRQQKSAWEESVLQGDMEEFRKLVAQNYDNPELIEFSREALRQRIEGMRPGMDNRALFSRLDSQTAGSIIEGYLAHDDISGARG
-218 WDASYRDAR
+218 ALDKYRD
-227 FGEARQKMFGE
+227 
-238 MVASA
+238 
-243 IQAEDLG
+243 L
-250 TARTLL
+250 
-256 KMHGADLGGLK
+256 LGGEVNRV
-267 GTLEARIQAKGRELA
+267 EASIASH
-282 GRARAAQ
+282 ARALESRRKTDISLTASG
-289 AMAAACFEDQLAY
+289 FGDQIAY
-302 GMDRGDFRAAEQTI
+302 GMDTGDFSAATATVTRLRALGAV
-316 QTLHEMG
+316 
-323 SHKEAARLQEALALS
+323 
-338 REAYTA
+338 REAEKFSASLQLYQAAQAA
-344 LSGGQ
+344 LGDNAEGP
-349 DLSLIQQE
+349 LLEQE
-357 GDARK
+357 MRARDAMNALLTPDNAKNAIALRDNVEKTLRK
-362 RLDALVTPE
+362 RQT
-371 NARGSIKMREQVE
+371 
-384 AQMKKRRD
+384 
-392 AFLNDPAGFV
+392 AFLNDPAGYV
-402 EGIPE
+402 AMLPAMQQDGADPQQP
-407 SWRAASTTH
+407 AS
-416 EPGTVAF
+416 
-423 FAERSRRRLALQREL
+423 FADRSRRRLALQREL

-498 MAVAPVFSSLPK
+498 MAVAPVFSSLPQ

-604 IPRAAQVDTD
+604 IPRSAQVDTD
-614 DLEDVLRSARQD
+614 DLEDVLRSARKD
-626 VFREYMQASTAAAGS
+626 VFRAYMQASTAAAGS